1 MGNFPVWEY
10 VIYTIRTSRKEN
22 CKTVIVKRN
31 TIRSLRLYTIVV
43 LLLGLSACTK
53 DRSCEGCATNGGN
66 RPPVA
71 VAGADEVTVLARD
84 SVLLDGSASSDP
96 DGSIVAWGWRK
107 VSGPASFSLS
117 HPAGA
122 KTTAG
127 ALGEG
132 VYLFE
137 LTVTDNGGA
146 QDRDTVQVTVR
157 RNGGN
162 QPPVALAGADT
173 TLTLPANGAI
183 LDGKASYD
191 PDGTITAYRWAK
203 IEGPSAFLIDDP
215 AAATTGVQNL
225 FPGVYRFELAVTD
238 NDGLTAKDTV
248 QVTVRE
254 DPATN
259 TGACNGANRPL
270 VQARLVSVGQLS
282 MARNEVAVA
291 AAGGKLLFAGGW
303 VGAPGTK
310 VKRADI
316 LDIASGS
323 WRTAELSVPGAG
335 MATAVLGNRIFV
347 AGGMVGNTGSTFV
360 DVYDAAANKWTTTG
374 LSTGRFSMVG
384 AAAGGKVLFAGGLQ
398 YLSVYRD
405 QVDIYDDRTRSWS
418 ATRLTHRTGT
428 GTVGIATAV
437 LGDKI
442 YLAGEASDW
451 YARGAGSY
459 SSTVNIYDAVTGTWS
474 QAALR
479 QPRGYMAGI
488 GKGGKLYWAG
498 GVVGR
503 GAQPFSDEVEIV
515 DAATGTSTFG
525 CLFQPNAFFTAVAKD
540 RFIVFFTG
548 AGQQKNKFDIYDTAT
563 NTWSVGVLPFAL
575 EGASIIS
582 VNNTLYVAGGKVN
595 GALSAGVWR
604 LEF

>member
-1 MGNFPVWEY
+1 MN
-10 VIYTIRTSRKEN
+10 
-22 CKTVIVKRN
+22 RN
-31 TIRSLRLYTIVV
+31 TITFLRLCAILVFV
-43 LLLGLSACTK
+43 LGLAACAK
-53 DRSCEGCATNGGN
+53 DRSCEGCATNGSN
-66 RPPVA
+66 QPPVA
-71 VAGADEVTVLARD
+71 LAGADEVTVLPRD

-96 DGSIVAWGWRK
+96 DGRVVAWDWRK
-107 VSGPASFSLS
+107 VGGPASSSLS
-117 HPAGA
+117 QPAGA
-122 KTTAG
+122 KTAAR

-132 VYLFE
+132 IYLFE

-157 RNGGN
+157 RGGPGN

-173 TLTLPANGAI
+173 TLTLPAHKAL
-183 LDGKASYD
+183 LDGKASFD
-191 PDGTITAYRWAK
+191 LDGTITAYRWTK
-203 IEGPSAFLIDDP
+203 IDGPSAFLIDEP

-225 FPGVYRFELAVTD
+225 VPGVYHFELAVTD
-238 NDGLTAKDTV
+238 NDGLTARDTV
-248 QVTVRE
+248 QVTIRE
-254 DPATN
+254 EPSTN
-259 TGACNGANRPL
+259 AGACNPANRPL
-270 VQARLVSVGQLS
+270 VQARLVPVGQLS

-291 AAGGKLLFAGGW
+291 AAGGKLIFAGGW

-310 VKRADI
+310 VKRVDI
-316 LDIASGS
+316 LNIASGS

-335 MATAVLGNRIFV
+335 MATVVLGNRIFV

-360 DVYDAAANKWTTTG
+360 DVYDAAADKWTTTG
-374 LSTGRFSMVG
+374 LSAGRFSMVG
-384 AAAGGKVLFAGGLQ
+384 AAAGGKALFAGGLQ

-418 ATRLTHRTGT
+418 ATRLDNRTGT

-459 SSTVNIYDAVTGTWS
+459 SSTVNIYDALTNTWS
-474 QAALR
+474 QVALR

-488 GKGGKLYWAG
+488 GMGGKLYWAG
-498 GVVGR
+498 GVTGR
-503 GAQPFSDEVEIV
+503 GTQPFTDEVEIM
-515 DAATGTSTFG
+515 DPATGTSTFS

-548 AGQQKNKFDIYDTAT
+548 AGQQKNKFDIYDTTT
-563 NTWSVGVLPFAL
+563 NTWSVGVLPYAL

-582 VNNTLYVAGGKVN
+582 VNNTLYVAGGKLN
-595 GALSAGVWR
+595 GALTAGVWK

>member
-1 MGNFPVWEY
+1 MNP
-10 VIYTIRTSRKEN
+10 
-22 CKTVIVKRN
+22 N
-31 TIRSLRLYTIVV
+31 TIRPLYTLVV
-43 LLLGLSACTK
+43 LLLGLASCTK

-71 VAGADEVTVLARD
+71 MAGADAVTVLPRD
-84 SVLLDGSASSDP
+84 SVQLDGSASTDP
-96 DGSIVAWGWRK
+96 DGRVVAYGWRQ
-107 VSGPASFSLS
+107 VDGPAPVSLGQ
-117 HPAGA
+117 PAA
-122 KTTAG
+122 ARTA
-127 ALGEG
+127 ADELTEG

-137 LTVTDNGGA
+137 LTVTDDGGA

-157 RNGGN
+157 RGGGGN
-162 QPPVALAGADT
+162 QPPLALAGADT
-173 TLTLPANGAI
+173 TLTLPANTVT
-183 LDGKASYD
+183 LDGRASYD

-203 IEGPSAFLIDDP
+203 IDGPSAFINDP
-215 AAATTGVQNL
+215 AAATTVVGNL
-225 FPGVYRFELAVTD
+225 FAGVYRFELLVTD
-238 NDGLTAKDTV
+238 NDGLTARDTV
-248 QVTVRE
+248 QVCVKQ
-254 DPATN
+254 DPATSA
-259 TGACNGANRPL
+259 GACHTANRPL

-282 MARNEVAVA
+282 LARHDIAVA
-291 AAGGKLLFAGGW
+291 SAGGKILFAGGW
-303 VGAPGTK
+303 VGSPGTK
-310 VKRADI
+310 VKRVDI

-323 WRTAELSVPGAG
+323 WRTAELSVPGSG
-335 MATAVLGNRIFV
+335 MATAVVGNRILV
-347 AGGMVGNTGSTFV
+347 AGGIVGNTGSTFV
-360 DVYDAAANKWTTTG
+360 DVYDAAANSWTTTG

-384 AAAGGKVLFAGGLQ
+384 AAAGGKALFAGGLQ

-405 QVDIYDDRTRSWS
+405 QVDIYDERTRSWS
-418 ATRLTHRTGT
+418 ATRLTGRSGT

-459 SSTVNIYDAVTGTWS
+459 SSTINIYNAATDSWS

-488 GKGGKLYWAG
+488 GMGGKLYWAG
-498 GVVGR
+498 GVVR
-503 GAQPFSDEVEIV
+503 QGAQPFTDEVEII

-548 AGQQKNKFDIYDTAT
+548 QGQEKNKFDIYDTAA

-575 EGASIIS
+575 EGSSILP

-595 GALSAGVWR
+595 GALTAGVWR